1 MALSVIFYGDLYNLG
16 FGVIAYTRLLS
27 GFGDLIGKGLLRRIA
42 QVVLSIGDGSE
53 VHRAIGPILS
63 LSRFRHRC
71 ICIVR
76 SYLKGEL
83 ICLQVP
89 AFQYFQSF
97 EVYGCLFRLV
107 FVLEIQLLSG
117 SGFHGQLSGSVI
129 LHYYP
134 EGLRLSVLLQR
145 TVARLLLGYRVVN
158 AVFGAVCQ
166 HLLVRISLCHQ
177 LLQVGD
183 GVGQGSEVDRCIL
196 AASCGSGGHRFPILM
211 TGIVYVEL
219 KLTVFHRQLVSIL
232 VQQSLGSCRRVF
244 SGGFIDV
251 LITWRIHLNR
261 FQDAIFLGNLHLQ
274 DFSFGVVFHSR
285 FSAILLRYD
294 KGIFSFLGEF
304 RSAEH
309 EGRSGSV
316 RQSAYPCIG
325 ASQHDILLVDSLL
338 SGRIAGLQRE
348 VEFFVL
354 QHIPADQRLESDD
367 GGITIHH
374 CRGKG
379 IRYGCG
385 QCTVCVNHFQMA
397 LIVCHLYGKRA
408 LPVIVIPTACSC
420 GCRFLYFE
428 LICSGLG
435 DFYRLEGFCFRAVCR
450 NTVGSLHF
458 GIRRHL
464 HRISVVF
471 RCSQLEGE
479 RFRGF
484 LSNYNLCN
492 LQCGIAFQFQLLRL
506 ICIGD
511 YRISIRI
518 RTLCGSVERY
528 RIFFYRVFIFF
539 IVCIELIQIVER
551 PFPVVRFGDR
561 LGLDFLAV
569 SEKVNRNGLR
579 THLAPVVGIRPNLL
593 YLNAGD
599 RLMIFVIEFCRAA
612 AFTAVQIFCFRA

>member
-1 MALSVIFYGDLYNLG
+1 M
-16 FGVIAYTRLLS
+16 
-27 GFGDLIGKGLLRRIA
+27 
-42 QVVLSIGDGSE
+42 
-53 VHRAIGPILS
+53 
-63 LSRFRHRC
+63 
-71 ICIVR
+71 
-76 SYLKGEL
+76 
-83 ICLQVP
+83 
-89 AFQYFQSF
+89 
-97 EVYGCLFRLV
+97 
-107 FVLEIQLLSG
+107 
-117 SGFHGQLSGSVI
+117 
-129 LHYYP
+129 
-134 EGLRLSVLLQR
+134 
-145 TVARLLLGYRVVN
+145 
-158 AVFGAVCQ
+158 
-166 HLLVRISLCHQ
+166 
-177 LLQVGD
+177 
-183 GVGQGSEVDRCIL
+183 DRCIL

-232 VQQSLGSCRRVF
+232 VQQSLGSCRCVF

-251 LITWRIHLNR
+251 LTAWRIHLNR

-325 ASQHDILLVDSLL
+325 ASQHDILLVDSLP

-354 QHIPADQRLESDD
+354 QHIPANQRLASGD
-367 GGITIHH
+367 GGISVHH

-408 LPVIVIPTACSC
+408 FPVIVIPTACSC

-435 DFYRLEGFCFRAVCR
+435 DFHRLEGFCFRTVCR

-458 GIRRHL
+458 RIRRHL
-464 HRISVVF
+464 HRIPVIF
-471 RCSQLEGE
+471 RCSQFEGE
-479 RFRGF
+479 RFCGF
-484 LSNYNLCN
+484 LSDYNLCN
-492 LQCGIAFQFQLLRL
+492 LQCGIAFQF
-506 ICIGD
+506 
-511 YRISIRI
+511 
-518 RTLCGSVERY
+518 
-528 RIFFYRVFIFF
+528 
-539 IVCIELIQIVER
+539 
-551 PFPVVRFGDR
+551 
-561 LGLDFLAV
+561 
-569 SEKVNRNGLR
+569 
-579 THLAPVVGIRPNLL
+579 
-593 YLNAGD
+593 
-599 RLMIFVIEFCRAA
+599 
-612 AFTAVQIFCFRA
+612 